1 MIKILF
7 VIPNLG
13 QGGAEK
19 VLVNLVNN
27 MNSEMFDVTLM
38 TLYDEGENKEFLSN
52 KIKYKTCFK

>member
-38 TLYDEGENKEFLSN
+38 TLYDEGENK
-52 KIKYKTCFK
+52 

>member
-38 TLYDEGENKEFLSN
+38 TLYDEGENKEFLSK
-52 KIKYKTCFK
+52 KIKYKTSL